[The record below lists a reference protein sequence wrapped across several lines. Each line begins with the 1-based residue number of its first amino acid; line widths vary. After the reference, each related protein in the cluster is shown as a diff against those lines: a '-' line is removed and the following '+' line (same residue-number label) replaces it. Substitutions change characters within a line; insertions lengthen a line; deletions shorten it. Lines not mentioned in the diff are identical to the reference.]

1 MLNYDQRLQNK
12 FNGFTNL
19 FWDYGSGLN
28 LFFILKTLLV
38 NTKCK
43 QNTPVITSIKKEF
56 LKIETLLI
64 NNVCIYLNPKA
75 FTTTT
80 TPTGIGII
88 KIKTFT
94 I

>member
-1 MLNYDQRLQNK
+1 MTNGYKISLMGLQIY
-12 FNGFTNL
+12 FGIMETV
-19 FWDYGSGLN
+19 LN
-28 LFFILKTLLV
+28 LFLILKTLLV

-43 QNTPVITSIKKEF
+43 QNARVITSIKKEF

-80 TPTGIGII
+80 TPAGIGIV
-88 KIKTFT
+88 KIKSFT